1 MCSLYVCVFSLSS
14 CSFVLCVFS
23 LSSFCVVLSS
33 LLFPCVYCSPVCVCY
48 VSALCLG
55 LCLLGVPSVFCV
67 YSTVCL
73 CVTPSLCVFS
83 CVCLLYVSYICV
95 ACICYWFVCL
105 YCVSAY
111 CVCVSVYLMCACV
124 TALVCIVSVYL
135 LSVVPLVCSLC
146 MCVVCVLCVFFI
158 LCVSVYLFP
167 CMYVYVSTVF
177 YVYCICYVYV
187 CFSVVC
193 LCCWLPCWCGVYHG
207 GVMGACF
214 LGLVVLVFW
223 GFGVCGIFLFFY
235 SRFPLGGR
243 LLLGFCYR
251 TFFCGFPWGLCH
263 ARNFFK
269 DITHSCYCC
278 VISVMGLYMCLLA
291 HLYRTPHC
299 SDIAPVYTCARVC
312 LCLCSYLLASMSPPC
327 FILCCPGIVSALHLV
342 LCLLVLVVCRVLHS
356 VLGAIV

>member
-1 MCSLYVCVFSLSS
+1 MYVRVLSS

-33 LLFPCVYCSPVCVCY
+33 LLFPCVCSSVMYLCLLGLCS

-55 LCLLGVPSVFCV
+55 LLF
-67 YSTVCL
+67 L
-73 CVTPSLCVFS
+73 C
-83 CVCLLYVSYICV
+83 
-95 ACICYWFVCL
+95 
-105 YCVSAY
+105 
-111 CVCVSVYLMCACV
+111 
-124 TALVCIVSVYL
+124 
-135 LSVVPLVCSLC
+135 
-146 MCVVCVLCVFFI
+146 VCVLCCVCCLVCVCWVFRLCSVSTL
-158 LCVSVYLFP
+158 LCVYVLPLLCVCSLVCVYCMCLIYVWRVSVIGLCICVYVSLICMCVLFLRVLCLCVLLVCVP
-167 CMYVYVSTVF
+167 VSVPYVYVSVVSLCVPCICLFLCMYVVYVSTVF

-223 GFGVCGIFLFFY
+223 GCGVCEFFLFFY
-235 SRFPLGGR
+235 SRFGVGGR

-251 TFFCGFPWGLCH
+251 TFFCRFPWGLCH

-269 DITHSCYCC
+269 DITHSYDGY
-278 VISVMGLYMCLLA
+278 VAPVMSLYMRLLA
-291 HLYRTPHC
+291 YLYHTRYC

-312 LCLCSYLLASMSPPC
+312 LCPCSYLFASVSPLC
-327 FILCCPGIVSALHLV
+327 FIPCYMSCCACPTPCLVST
-342 LCLLVLVVCRVLHS
+342 CTCS
-356 VLGAIV
+356 MF